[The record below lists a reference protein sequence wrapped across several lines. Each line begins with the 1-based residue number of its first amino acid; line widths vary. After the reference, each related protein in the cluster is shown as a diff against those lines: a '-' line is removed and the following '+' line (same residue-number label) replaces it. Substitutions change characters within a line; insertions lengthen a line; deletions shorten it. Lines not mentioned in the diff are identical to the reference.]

1 MGFTTRTS
9 TGWWGISAPSCTNR
23 WRPRGGRPYRS
34 LQMPRTGRC
43 LPDIAKA
50 TTQSL
55 WHHPRMNAQ
64 TLHASRPIGD
74 LLREWRRHRRLSQLD
89 LATGA
94 EISTRHLSFVESGRA
109 NPSRD
114 MILHLAEYLDVPLRE
129 RNALLVA
136 AGFAPAF
143 RERALD
149 DPALA
154 TARATIDLLLK
165 GLEPYPALAVDRHW
179 QLVASNQATLRL
191 LGGVAPELL
200 EPPVNVLRLS
210 LHPAGLA
217 PRIRNLGQ
225 WRAHLLH
232 RLRQQID
239 ASHDPQLIDLLREL
253 QTLPVPDGTPG
264 ADIGSSIAV
273 PMQLEVEGHVL
284 SMLSTTTVFGTPVDI
299 TLAELA
305 LEAFVP
311 ADAATAERLRAMAG

>member
-1 MGFTTRTS
+1 
-9 TGWWGISAPSCTNR
+9 
-23 WRPRGGRPYRS
+23 
-34 LQMPRTGRC
+34 
-43 LPDIAKA
+43 
-50 TTQSL
+50 
-55 WHHPRMNAQ
+55 MNAHVLDPQ
-64 TLHASRPIGD
+64 RPIGD

-109 NPSRD
+109 NPSRE

-154 TARATIDLLLK
+154 GARATIDLLLK
-165 GLEPYPALAVDRHW
+165 GLEPYPALAVDRYW

-200 EPPVNVLRLS
+200 APPVNVLRLS

-239 ASHDPQLIDLLREL
+239 ASHDPQLIALLREL
-253 QTLPVPDGTPG
+253 QALPVPEGTTE
-264 ADIGSSIAV
+264 ADIASAIAV
-273 PMQLEVEGHVL
+273 PLQLDIGGQVL

-311 ADAATAERLRAMAG
+311 ADVQTAERLRTMAG

>member
-1 MGFTTRTS
+1 
-9 TGWWGISAPSCTNR
+9 
-23 WRPRGGRPYRS
+23 
-34 LQMPRTGRC
+34 
-43 LPDIAKA
+43 
-50 TTQSL
+50 
-55 WHHPRMNAQ
+55 MNAQ
-64 TLHASRPIGD
+64 PIDTQRPVGD

-109 NPSRD
+109 HPSRQ
-114 MILHLAEYLDVPLRE
+114 MILHLAHYLDVPLRE

-154 TARATIDLLLK
+154 SARATIELLLK
-165 GLEPYPALAVDRHW
+165 GLEPYPALAVDRYWH
-179 QLVASNQATLRL
+179 LVASNQATLRL
-191 LGGVAPELL
+191 LGGVAPDLL
-200 EPPVNVLRLS
+200 APPVNVLRLS

-239 ASHDPQLIDLLREL
+239 ASHDAQLIALLREL
-253 QTLPVPDGTPG
+253 QALPAPEGDPP
-264 ADIGSSIAV
+264 ADPARAIAV
-273 PMQLEVEGHVL
+273 PLQMEVDGHVL
-284 SMLSTTTVFGTPVDI
+284 SMLSTTTVFGTPVDV

-311 ADAATAERLRAMAG
+311 ADEETASRLRHMAG

>member
-1 MGFTTRTS
+1 MNVQ
-9 TGWWGISAPSCTNR
+9 PSET
-23 WRPRGGRPYRS
+23 
-34 LQMPRTGRC
+34 
-43 LPDIAKA
+43 
-50 TTQSL
+50 
-55 WHHPRMNAQ
+55 
-64 TLHASRPIGD
+64 SRPVGD
-74 LLREWRRHRRLSQLD
+74 LLREWRRHRRLSQLQ

-94 EISTRHLSFVESGRA
+94 EISTRHLSFVESGRSQ
-109 NPSRD
+109 PSRD
-114 MILHLAEYLDVPLRE
+114 MILHLAEYLGVPLRE

-154 TARATIDLLLK
+154 TARSTIDLLLK
-165 GLEPYPALAVDRHW
+165 GLEPYPALAVDRYW

-200 EPPVNVLRLS
+200 EAPVNVLRLS

-217 PRIRNLGQ
+217 PRIRNLSQ

-239 ASHDPQLIDLLREL
+239 ASSDPQLIALLREL
-253 QTLPVPDGTPG
+253 QALPVPHGI
-264 ADIGSSIAV
+264 ADTDSTLAIAV
-273 PMQLEVEGHVL
+273 PLQLEVDGHLL

-299 TLAELA
+299 TLDELA

-311 ADAATAERLRAMAG
+311 ADAPTAVRLRAMAE

>member
-1 MGFTTRTS
+1 
-9 TGWWGISAPSCTNR
+9 
-23 WRPRGGRPYRS
+23 
-34 LQMPRTGRC
+34 
-43 LPDIAKA
+43 
-50 TTQSL
+50 
-55 WHHPRMNAQ
+55 MNAQ
-64 TLHASRPIGD
+64 ALDTQRPIGD

-89 LATGA
+89 LASGA

-154 TARATIDLLLK
+154 SARATIDLLLK
-165 GLEPYPALAVDRHW
+165 GLEPYPALAVDRYW

-239 ASHDPQLIDLLREL
+239 ASHDPQLIALLREL
-253 QTLPVPDGTPG
+253 QALPVPEATPG
-264 ADIGSSIAV
+264 ADIASSIAV
-273 PMQLEVEGHVL
+273 PMQLEVDGHVL

-305 LEAFVP
+305 LESFVP

>member
-1 MGFTTRTS
+1 MMSTS
-9 TGWWGISAPSCTNR
+9 PAHHGIGAH
-23 WRPRGGRPYRS
+23 
-34 LQMPRTGRC
+34 
-43 LPDIAKA
+43 
-50 TTQSL
+50 
-55 WHHPRMNAQ
+55 WHHHAMNAQ
-64 TLHASRPIGD
+64 PTDISRPVGD

-94 EISTRHLSFVESGRA
+94 EISTRHLSFVESGRSQ
-109 NPSRD
+109 PSRD
-114 MILHLAEYLDVPLRE
+114 MILHLAEYLDLPLRE
-129 RNALLVA
+129 RNALLGA

-143 RERALD
+143 KERPLD

-154 TARATIDLLLK
+154 SARHTIDLLLK
-165 GLEPYPALAVDRHW
+165 GLEPYPALAVDRYW

-191 LGGVAPELL
+191 LGGVLPELL
-200 EPPVNVLRLS
+200 QPPINVLRLS

-239 ASHDPQLIDLLREL
+239 ASHDPQLIALLREL
-253 QTLPVPDGTPG
+253 QALPAPALDATTEVSTPS
-264 ADIGSSIAV
+264 AIAV
-273 PMQLEVEGHVL
+273 PMLLDVDGVVL
-284 SMLSTTTVFGTPVDI
+284 SMLSTTTVFGSPVDI

-311 ADAATAERLRAMAG
+311 ADAETAERLREMAPSSA